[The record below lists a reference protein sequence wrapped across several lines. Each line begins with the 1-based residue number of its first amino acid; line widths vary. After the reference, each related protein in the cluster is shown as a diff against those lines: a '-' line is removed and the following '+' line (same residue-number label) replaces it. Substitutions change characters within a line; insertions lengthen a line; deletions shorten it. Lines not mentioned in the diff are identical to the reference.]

1 MLKMFNFQGF
11 AGVQGFFASGGRLYA
26 LLRQQ
31 GQHDHSPL
39 QTHVSQNNC
48 VTPESAVKSR

>member
-1 MLKMFNFQGF
+1 MFDFQGF
-11 AGVQGFFASGGRLYA
+11 EGVQGFFASGGRLYA